1 VERLDDCSKM
11 IYSIGPWKGFGIPS
25 LGFSQFGCSH
35 CVEQPYKQE
44 LVDEE

>member
-1 VERLDDCSKM
+1 VERLDYCGKM
-11 IYSIGPWKGFGIPS
+11 FYSIGPWKGFGVPS
-25 LGFSQFGCSH
+25 LGLCQLGCSL